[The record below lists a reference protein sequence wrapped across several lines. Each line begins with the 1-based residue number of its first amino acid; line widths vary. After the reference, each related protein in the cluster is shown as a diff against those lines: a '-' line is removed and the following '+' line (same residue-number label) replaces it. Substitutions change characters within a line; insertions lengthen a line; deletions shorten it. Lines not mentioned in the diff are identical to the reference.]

1 MAARVFAKK
10 APETNTTVRT
20 PLEIVAFAAGAAADS
35 LKPTKP
41 SPMRIPIPST
51 GMKAT
56 VRFWLNAAEKPERV
70 MLKEDSVCT
79 LVGVNEIVAV
89 TKAPATLEL
98 SLTRRSKSDGVM
110 RDMNPEFVLSEAIS
124 PEVENPLKTAEIS

>member
-1 MAARVFAKK
+1 
-10 APETNTTVRT
+10 
-20 PLEIVAFAAGAAADS
+20 
-35 LKPTKP
+35 
-41 SPMRIPIPST
+41 MRIPIPST

-56 VRFWLNAAEKPERV
+56 VRFWSNAAEKPVRV

-110 RDMNPEFVLSEAIS
+110 RDMNPEFVLSEAIF
-124 PEVENPLKTAEIS
+124 PEVENPLKTAEITFTEP